1 VLGTSG
7 FRHGVQPQSCKAA
20 LNRHVE
26 IHEGMQRYTQ
36 PSCREIHTAIMQ
48 RYTQPCR
55 DKHSHHAK
63 IHTVMQGYTQACR
76 DTCRH
81 AEIHTAIMQ
90 RYTQPPCRD
99 KHSHH
104 AKIHKAMQGYTQA
117 CRDTHS
123 HHAEIHTATMQRYTQ
138 PPCRDTC
145 RHAEIHT
152 ATMQR
157 YTQPPCRDI
166 HSHHAEIHTDMQ
178 RLPCGSQDS
187 AFHQGHGQGMLR
199 RVTLWTDT
207 WGPMTVWTV
216 SLPGVELRRRL
227 SRRWNNRIWSVS
239 SLTTW
244 TRLHGYSLIPNLPL
258 HYILPRTRATTVSKC
273 FPTPGAVPCLRQ
285 GLICPLRP

>member
-1 VLGTSG
+1 
-7 FRHGVQPQSCKAA
+7 
-20 LNRHVE
+20 
-26 IHEGMQRYTQ
+26 MQRYTQ

-138 PPCRDTC
+138 PPCRDTH
-145 RHAEIHT
+145 RHAE
-152 ATMQR
+152 A
-157 YTQPPCRDI
+157 P
-166 HSHHAEIHTDMQ
+166 
-178 RLPCGSQDS
+178 
-187 AFHQGHGQGMLR
+187 
-199 RVTLWTDT
+199 LW
-207 WGPMTVWTV
+207 
-216 SLPGVELRRRL
+216 L
-227 SRRWNNRIWSVS
+227 SRLCFS
-239 SLTTW
+239 SGTW
-244 TRLHGYSLIPNLPL
+244 ARDAQKGDPLDRHLGAYDSMDSIP
-258 HYILPRTRATTVSKC
+258 
-273 FPTPGAVPCLRQ
+273 PGCGAQEEAVEKVE
-285 GLICPLRP
+285 

>member
-1 VLGTSG
+1 MLGTSG
-7 FRHGVQPQSCKAA
+7 FRHRVQPQSCKAA

-63 IHTVMQGYTQACR
+63 IHTAMQGYTQACR

-81 AEIHTAIMQ
+81 AGIHTAIMQ

-117 CRDTHS
+117 CRDT
-123 HHAEIHTATMQRYTQ
+123 
-138 PPCRDTC
+138 
-145 RHAEIHT
+145 
-152 ATMQR
+152 
-157 YTQPPCRDI
+157 